1 MDHLLKSKKFKDP
14 GISKYVCQ
22 NKLKKTCFLR
32 DDMVYGDFKYLPRR
46 RTSQKVLRDKAFNI
60 SKDTK
65 YDRYQNHYANHFQ
78 NFLNKMIFFFWKKIF
93 GADLVGMPLISK
105 YNKGIQFILCVV
117 VIYSQYEWVVP
128 L

>member
-14 GISKYVCQ
+14 GISKYICQ

-32 DDMVYGDFKYLPRR
+32 DDMDYGDFKYLPRR

-78 NFLNKMIFFFWKKIF
+78 NFFEQNNILLLKKNL
-93 GADLVGMPLISK
+93 G
-105 YNKGIQFILCVV
+105 C
-117 VIYSQYEWVVP
+117 
-128 L
+128 